1 MSLPELTL
9 LLGGIEAGR
18 LLQDRHGRVRF
29 IYADS
34 WRESPAAYPLSLS
47 MPLQA
52 AEHGPA
58 RVDAWLWGL
67 LPDNASILQRWA
79 TRFQVSAR
87 NAFALISEVG
97 EDCAGAVQLVRPE
110 RIDAMRGDAKGRVE
124 WLTEGGV
131 AERLRALRTD
141 PAAWRGPTDVG
152 QFSLA
157 GAQPKTALLYD
168 RGRWGVPSGR
178 IPTTHI
184 LKPPTGMFAGF
195 PENEH
200 LCLELA
206 RALGLPA
213 AQSRVMHFGA
223 ETVIVVERYDRIRT
237 TAGWARIHQEDLCQ
251 AAGIPPA
258 KKYQNDGGP
267 GARAIVELLRSH
279 STASA
284 EDTNTFVMALG
295 LNWLIAATDG
305 HAKNYSLLIAPEGRV
320 RLAPVYD
327 VASVLPY
334 SQFDMNRVKLAMKIG
349 DKYRLRDI
357 GRREWSKLARD
368 AKLDTAELIE
378 NLMRMAQALPDLVT
392 DIAHRATT
400 AGLERATIERL
411 TTRLIARSRACL
423 NKLSLTS
430 PVD

>member
-1 MSLPELTL
+1 MSPPELTL
-9 LLGGIEAGR
+9 LLGGTEAGR
-18 LLQDRHGRVRF
+18 VVQDRHGRVQF
-29 IYADS
+29 VYADS
-34 WRESPAAYPLSLS
+34 WRESPTAYPLSLS

-52 AEHGPA
+52 AEHGSA

-67 LPDNASILQRWA
+67 LPDNSSILQSWA

-87 NAFALISEVG
+87 NAFALISQVG

-110 RIDAMRGDAKGRVE
+110 RIDAMKEGARVRVE
-124 WLTEGGV
+124 WLTEAAV

-141 PAAWRGPTDVG
+141 PGAWRGPKDVG

-157 GAQPKTALLYD
+157 GAQPKTALLFD
-168 RGRWGVPSGR
+168 KGRWGIPSGR

-200 LCLELA
+200 LCLQLA

-213 AQSRVMHFGA
+213 AQSRVMHFG
-223 ETVIVVERYDRIRT
+223 EEIVIVVERYDRIRT
-237 TAGWARIHQEDLCQ
+237 AAGWARIHQEDLCQ

-258 KKYQNDGGP
+258 KKYQSDGGP
-267 GARAIVELLRSH
+267 GARSIVELLRLH
-279 STASA
+279 SSSPA
-284 EDTNTFVMALG
+284 EDVTTFVTALG
-295 LNWLIAATDG
+295 LSWLIAATDG
-305 HAKNYSLLIAPEGRV
+305 HAKNYSLLIAPNGRV

-334 SQFDMNRVKLAMKIG
+334 SQFDVDRVKLAMKIG

-357 GRREWSKLARD
+357 GQREWNKLARD
-368 AKLDTAELIE
+368 IKLDAGELIE
-378 NLMRMAQALPDLVT
+378 NLTRMAQALPDLVT

-400 AGLERATIERL
+400 AGLERITIERL
-411 TTRLIARSRACL
+411 ATRLIARSRICL
-423 NKLSLTS
+423 NKLGLAA
-430 PVD
+430 PIV